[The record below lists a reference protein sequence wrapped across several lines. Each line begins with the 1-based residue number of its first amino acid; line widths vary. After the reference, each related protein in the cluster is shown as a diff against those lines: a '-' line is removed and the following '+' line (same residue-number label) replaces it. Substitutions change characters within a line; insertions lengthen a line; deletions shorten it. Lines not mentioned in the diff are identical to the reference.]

1 MLADRS
7 VPKKSEISQKGA
19 SCKETKQA
27 VPSTSVELKTDNI
40 KLELIPGVEKISKL
54 ERTSSKQVKSGKVD
68 LTFIVEERDVKMSWK
83 LTTLEYFNQEKFP
96 LRKYN

>member
-54 ERTSSKQVKSGKVD
+54 ERTSSKQQVKSGKVD
-68 LTFIVEERDVKMSWK
+68 LTFIEERDVKMS
-83 LTTLEYFNQEKFP
+83 
-96 LRKYN
+96 

>member
-1 MLADRS
+1 MADRS

-27 VPSTSVELKTDNI
+27 EPFTNVELKTDNI

-54 ERTSSKQVKSGKVD
+54 ERTSSKQQVKSGKVD
-68 LTFIVEERDVKMSWK
+68 LTFIEERDVKMSWK
-83 LTTLEYFNQEKFP
+83 LPSLEYFNQEKFP

>member
-19 SCKETKQA
+19 SCKETKQSA
-27 VPSTSVELKTDNI
+27 VSSNLDKI
-40 KLELIPGVEKISKL
+40 KLELTPGVEKISKL

-83 LTTLEYFNQEKFP
+83 LPSLEYFNQEKFP

>member
-1 MLADRS
+1 MRMWTN
-7 VPKKSEISQKGA
+7 A

-27 VPSTSVELKTDNI
+27 VPSTNVELKTDNI

-68 LTFIVEERDVKMSWK
+68 LTFIEERDVKMSWK

>member
-1 MLADRS
+1 MADRS

-68 LTFIVEERDVKMSWK
+68 LTFIEERDVKMRWK
-83 LTTLEYFNQEKFP
+83 LPTLEYFNPEKFP
-96 LRKYN
+96 LRKNN

>member
-1 MLADRS
+1 MD
-7 VPKKSEISQKGA
+7 VQ
-19 SCKETKQA
+19 
-27 VPSTSVELKTDNI
+27 TDNI

-68 LTFIVEERDVKMSWK
+68 LTFREERDVKMSWK
-83 LTTLEYFNQEKFP
+83 LPSLEYFNQEKFP

>member
-1 MLADRS
+1 MADRS

-27 VPSTSVELKTDNI
+27 VPSTSMELKTDNI

-54 ERTSSKQVKSGKVD
+54 ERTSSKQQVKSGKVD
-68 LTFIVEERDVKMSWK
+68 LTFIEERDVKMSWK